1 MLISCPNCATSYNL
15 ETASIGNGR
24 SVRCARC
31 QVTWFAAPARQ
42 ELAFAGEAEDIW
54 ANPDFAERRNLQTDR
69 TMGTALVASS
79 HNVADYQIEAPP
91 LAPLADMADS
101 DMQPAI
107 DVEPSQ
113 DIETIAARRTRMRPS
128 RRATERPRL
137 PVAALII
144 FVCGV
149 ALTALV
155 HLRADV
161 VRLAPQTAALYAA
174 LGLEVNVRGLDFRNV
189 KSSSEMHEGM
199 PVLVVEGAIVNVAK
213 NGVEVP
219 RMRFAV
225 RNESGLEV
233 YAWTAQP
240 AQPTLSAGEALPFR
254 TRLASPPGDTHDVF
268 VRFFNRRDLAEQG
281 RS

>member
-1 MLISCPNCATSYNL
+1 MLITCPNCATSYSL
-15 ETASIGNGR
+15 DTAAIGDGR

-31 QVTWFAAPARQ
+31 QVTWFAAPTRQ
-42 ELAFAGEAEDIW
+42 ELTFADDAQDIW
-54 ANPDFAERRNLQTDR
+54 AEPEFTERRNLLTDQ

-79 HNVADYQIEAPP
+79 HSDAEYQIEAPP
-91 LAPLADMADS
+91 LAPVADMPDS

-107 DVEPSQ
+107 DVEPSH
-113 DIETIAARRTRMRPS
+113 DIETIAARRTRMPPPKRV
-128 RRATERPRL
+128 RDRARFPI
-137 PVAALII
+137 AALII
-144 FVCGV
+144 LGCGA
-149 ALTALV
+149 ALAALV
-155 HLRADV
+155 QWRADV
-161 VRLAPQTAALYAA
+161 VRMAPQTAGLYAS
-174 LGLEVNVRGLDFRNV
+174 LGLEVNVRGLNFQNV

-199 PVLVVEGAIVNVAK
+199 PVLVMEGAIVNVTKGA
-213 NGVEVP
+213 VEVP

-240 AQPTLSAGEALPFR
+240 AQSMLGAGEALPFR